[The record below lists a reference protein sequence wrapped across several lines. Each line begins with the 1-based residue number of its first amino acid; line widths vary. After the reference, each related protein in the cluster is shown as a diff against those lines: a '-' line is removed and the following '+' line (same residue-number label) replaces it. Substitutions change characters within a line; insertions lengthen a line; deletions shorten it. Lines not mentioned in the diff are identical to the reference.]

1 MSIRYT
7 LWGENDGTI
16 PAALIQ
22 LCNLGD
28 RGKLGTTL
36 HRVEGR
42 SSSWDRLCAL
52 EEDMLK
58 ASHPD
63 NDETT
68 GWYLAVGESWKL
80 DGVIG
85 WLEHGDWIFVF
96 ATPEYQDEHETDVL
110 VVPRDDWESTFMP
123 ETKACVA
130 LGDDSGMRLNRAL
143 REVAELEAAY
153 AGGTL

>member
-1 MSIRYT
+1 
-7 LWGENDGTI
+7 
-16 PAALIQ
+16 
-22 LCNLGD
+22 
-28 RGKLGTTL
+28 
-36 HRVEGR
+36 
-42 SSSWDRLCAL
+42 
-52 EEDMLK
+52 MLR

-63 NDETT
+63 NDECA
-68 GWYLAVGESWKL
+68 GWYLAVGGSWKL

-85 WLEHGDWIFVF
+85 WLEYEDWIFVF

-143 REVAELEAAY
+143 REVAELEAVF

>member
-1 MSIRYT
+1 MAIRYT
-7 LWGENDGTI
+7 LWGDDDGTI
-16 PAALIQ
+16 PEPLIQ

-36 HRVEGR
+36 HRIEGR
-42 SSSWDRLCAL
+42 SSSWDRTCAV
-52 EEDMLK
+52 EEDMLR

-63 NDETT
+63 NDECA
-68 GWYLAVGESWKL
+68 GWSLAVGSSWKL
-80 DGVIG
+80 DGVDG
-85 WLEHGDWIFVF
+85 WLENGDFIFVF
-96 ATPEYQDEHETDVL
+96 VSPEYQKEHEVDVL

-143 REVAELEAAY
+143 REVAELDAAY
-153 AGGTL
+153 AGGAL